1 MLTLALFSIFVPAVV
16 ALWPVPHTLHT
27 GSGAL
32 KLAHTFAVQLQAQ
45 ESPPADLLA
54 AISNAESL
62 LKTDSFQRLV
72 VGRASADD
80 KAISHAPEL
89 PSLLLSLAP
98 RMALPHRPPRRS
110 QATLLAN
117 SSLGLFRGLSTFTT
131 MWYASPTQKYIL
143 NAPVQILDEPAFL
156 SVLYWHV
163 VDSQS
168 FPLDVTAFPELSAKG
183 AYSDAEVYSTADVNN
198 IVSYANQRGID
209 VVMELDSP
217 GHTTG
222 IAFAHPEHIACA
234 NKSPW
239 SQYASEPPAG
249 QLRIASNSTLS
260 FALQMF
266 DSVASNLR
274 GPMMSSGG
282 DEVNLPCWQEDE
294 ATVQDLEQ
302 SGTTIEDA
310 LNAFIQ
316 AVQAVLT
323 ARGKVP
329 LIKSDMILTHNV
341 SVTNDTIAV
350 FVPLHRT

>member
-1 MLTLALFSIFVPAVV
+1 M
-16 ALWPVPHTLHT
+16 
-27 GSGAL
+27 
-32 KLAHTFAVQLQAQ
+32 
-45 ESPPADLLA
+45 
-54 AISNAESL
+54 
-62 LKTDSFQRLV
+62 
-72 VGRASADD
+72 
-80 KAISHAPEL
+80 
-89 PSLLLSLAP
+89 
-98 RMALPHRPPRRS
+98 
-110 QATLLAN
+110 
-117 SSLGLFRGLSTFTT
+117 
-131 MWYASPTQKYIL
+131 PTQ
-143 NAPVQILDEPAFL
+143 
-156 SVLYWHV
+156 
-163 VDSQS
+163 
-168 FPLDVTAFPELSAKG
+168 
-183 AYSDAEVYSTADVNN
+183 
-198 IVSYANQRGID
+198 
-209 VVMELDSP
+209 ELDSP

-249 QLRIASNSTLS
+249 QLHIASNSTLS

-329 LIKSDMILTHNV
+329 LIKSGGWMCLSTRKD
-341 SVTNDTIAV
+341 
-350 FVPLHRT
+350 PQ